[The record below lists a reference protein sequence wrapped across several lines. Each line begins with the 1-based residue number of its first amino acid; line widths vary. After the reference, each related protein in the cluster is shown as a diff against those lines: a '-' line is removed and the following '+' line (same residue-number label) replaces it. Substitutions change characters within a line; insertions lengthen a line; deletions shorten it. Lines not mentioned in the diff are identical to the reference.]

1 MERLTYLPCALEHI
15 KFIKPHS
22 GEEKDKAH
30 FMSPEFNHV
39 LSKGMNVSFFA
50 GSRCVGAGGV
60 FPIYNHRAVAWTF
73 LGADSGP
80 YMHQI
85 TRKARSLFELYP
97 AERIEMLVDYTHDAG
112 HRWAKVL
119 GFEVEAAR
127 MRKSGIYGN
136 DETMY
141 VRIR

>member
-15 KFIKPHS
+15 SLIKPQS

-30 FMSPEFNHV
+30 FMSPAFNHV
-39 LSKGMNVSFFA
+39 LEKGMSLSFFA
-50 GSRCVGAGGV
+50 GSRCVGAGGIA
-60 FPIYNHRAVAWTF
+60 PIFKHRAVAWTY

-85 TRKARSLFELYP
+85 TRKAREMFALYP
-97 AERIEMLVDYTHDAG
+97 ADRIEMLVDYTHDAG
-112 HRWAKVL
+112 HRWAKLL
-119 GFEVEAAR
+119 GFEVETAR